1 MGQWNSKSVR
11 VYCPTVYYPP
21 APLLVWQVTLAYN
34 ALRGMGETSIRSSIQ
49 DARAV
54 AQQLLASFAEARPL
68 ITSDVIEA
76 LRQMVDEVKHQDP
89 TQALQIAQTAV
100 SAAALIDDPTAYAAA
115 ARAKA
120 TAHVFL
126 FELSAALEHYRQAE
140 QIYRQLGALHQRV
153 SVLSPQIYV
162 LNALGDPSAALQLAD
177 DVRPL
182 CHALGPDGLASLVN
196 LEMNVGTVH
205 IQAGRYE
212 ASLAAC
218 DRASAAAEALGDQAA
233 LGRIDINRA
242 NVFQELDRYSE
253 AEQCYQRARRTLV
266 DSNQNRQQVALV
278 DLNLGLLAMRRA
290 EFWQALQHLEQA
302 RTGYSSTTHLAW
314 VDFNRALV
322 YHRLNLNAE
331 TLQLAAAAV
340 EALSNSGSQREV
352 AMALQVWA
360 SAAEKSGASN
370 EAEQLLLRAQRLFSE
385 LGAAVMVA
393 QVDLALAQLALRS
406 KQLDHAHLHLLALR
420 QFPDLAHIPSL
431 AIQAFLLDAELQLQ
445 SAIPDAAAILHLLEQ
460 AIALIPA
467 DTQNQL
473 RLQVYRLKAKAFS
486 QLGDVPAARAAYA
499 VAIQAAI
506 DIRHTL
512 LLDEFQIAFLEEQL
526 PLFWEAADLSLR
538 VDDEIGEVAQILA
551 LATTTPEQHQGAA
564 ATSLSRDEL
573 AELQRLRNDWH
584 WQQSKVEKL
593 TSTTQ
598 LQSGGELA
606 SAQKALGQLEV
617 QIADTWRRLGTRTSL
632 GQPFNAADSTLNQ
645 NRLRSWSAKE
655 YADQLQRALARSI
668 EGDKAAYLHYFVMG
682 QHLSVLVA
690 RPDGLHCYAL
700 GATNSIDSALRAWR
714 HHLRDWAL
722 IDSQPELARQL
733 AARPLTLLRRALIE
747 PLLASI
753 ADCAHLYLILPP
765 QWSDLPIAALLDQ
778 GSSLIERWSITQLLS
793 PFSLLTSRS
802 DAIDL
807 QGTPPRAHYAL
818 LVGIAEAA
826 GLHQTKSELQRIA
839 DLAPQ
844 PWQSQLLFDEQATH
858 EQLLSQMVACDLLHI
873 ASHATFR
880 SDNPLFSWL
889 QLADGRLSVAELYHR
904 VRLQRRPLTVLSAC
918 ETARGQHSGL
928 LGVARALL
936 AVGAGELIATQWKVE
951 DQASA
956 ELMSEFYQQ
965 WFATTEAD
973 HFRAA
978 TSLAKAQRKVARTLH
993 PAYWAGFVN
1002 LR

>member
-1 MGQWNSKSVR
+1 
-11 VYCPTVYYPP
+11 
-21 APLLVWQVTLAYN
+21 
-34 ALRGMGETSIRSSIQ
+34 MGETSVLRSTQ

-89 TQALQIAQTAV
+89 AQALQIAQTAMA
-100 SAAALIDDPTAYAAA
+100 AAALIADPSAHAAA

-126 FELSAALEHYRQAE
+126 FELPAALEHYRQAE
-140 QIYRQLGALHQRV
+140 QIYRQLGALQQQV
-153 SVLSPQIYV
+153 SVLSPQVYV
-162 LNALGDPSAALQLAD
+162 LNALGDPAAALHLAD
-177 DVRPL
+177 EVRPL
-182 CHALGPDGLASLVN
+182 CHALGQVGLASLVN

-218 DRASAAAEALGDQAA
+218 DRATAAAEALGDQAA
-233 LGRIDINRA
+233 LGRIEINRA
-242 NVFQELDRYSE
+242 NVYQELDRYSE
-253 AEQCYQRARRTLV
+253 AEHCYQRARQILV
-266 DSNQNRQQVALV
+266 ASNQNRQQVALV

-290 EFWQALQHLEQA
+290 EFWQGLQHLEQA
-302 RTGYSSTTHLAW
+302 RTGYLSTTHLAW

-340 EALSNSGSQREV
+340 DALNHSGSQREV

-360 SAAEKSGASN
+360 SAAEKSGASS
-370 EAEQLLLRAQRLFSE
+370 EAEQLLQRARWLFSE

-393 QVDLALAQLALRS
+393 QVDLALAQIALHG
-406 KQLDHAHLHLLALR
+406 KQFDSAHLHLTTLR
-420 QFPDLAHIPSL
+420 NFSDLSRIPSL
-431 AIQAFLLDAELQLQ
+431 AIQTDLLDAELQLQ
-445 SAIPDAAAILHLLEQ
+445 AAEPDFTSILHLLDH
-460 AIALIPA
+460 AIVLIPE
-467 DTQNQL
+467 DVQNHL
-473 RLQVYRLKAKAFS
+473 RLEAYRLKAQTLAR
-486 QLGDVPAARAAYA
+486 LDDIPAARAAYA

-506 DIRHTL
+506 DIRLTL

-526 PLFWEAADLSLR
+526 PLFWEAAALSLR
-538 VDDEIGEVAQILA
+538 AGEELEEVAQILA
-551 LATTTPEQHQGAA
+551 LATTTPEQHQGVTTDA
-564 ATSLSRDEL
+564 LSSDDL

-584 WQQSKVEKL
+584 WQQSKVETL
-593 TSTTQ
+593 TSTAP
-598 LQSGGELA
+598 LQNNGELVNT
-606 SAQKALGQLEV
+606 QKALGQLEV
-617 QIADTWRRLGTRTSL
+617 QIADRWRRLGTRTPLS
-632 GQPFNAADSTLNQ
+632 QPPDITTSPKSQT
-645 NRLRSWSAKE
+645 RLFTWSAKD
-655 YADQLQRALARSI
+655 YAQQLQHALEQGKES
-668 EGDKAAYLHYFVMG
+668 GKAAYLHYFIMG
-682 QHLSVLVA
+682 QQLSILVG
-690 RPDGLHCYAL
+690 RPDSLRCYSL
-700 GATNSIDSALRAWR
+700 GATNGIDSALRAWR

-733 AARPLTLLRRALIE
+733 AARPLTLLRRLLIE

-753 ADCAHLYLILPP
+753 ADCDHLYLILPP
-765 QWSDLPIAALLDQ
+765 QWSDLPIAALLDR
-778 GSSLIERWSITQLLS
+778 GSALIERWSVTQLLS
-793 PFSLLTSRS
+793 PFSLLAPHTGR
-802 DAIDL
+802 DRRNLTQPKD
-807 QGTPPRAHYAL
+807 RHAL
-818 LVGIAEAA
+818 LVGIAEMA
-826 GLHQTKSELQRIA
+826 GLNQTRSELHRIA
-839 DLAPQ
+839 ELAPQ
-844 PWQSQLLFDEQATH
+844 PWQWQLLLDEQATH
-858 EQLLSQMVACDLLHI
+858 EQLLSQMVGCDLLHI

-880 SDNPLFSWL
+880 ADNPLFSWL

-951 DQASA
+951 DRASA
-956 ELMSEFYQQ
+956 ELMSEFYQH
-965 WFATTEAD
+965 WFATSEVA

-978 TSLAKAQRKVARTLH
+978 TALAKAQRKVANTLH

-1002 LR
+1002 IK